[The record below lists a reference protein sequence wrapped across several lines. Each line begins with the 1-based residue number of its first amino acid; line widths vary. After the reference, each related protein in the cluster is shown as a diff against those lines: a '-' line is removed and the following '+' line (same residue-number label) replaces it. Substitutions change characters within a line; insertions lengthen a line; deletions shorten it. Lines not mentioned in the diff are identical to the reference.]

1 MNRKTAQDRDGCAA
15 HEPNVALSHLL
26 IYNTN
31 RSGGANQPRGGGS
44 KSGAVQK
51 EQAGPAPGNY
61 PILFSSLFIHLQTN
75 NTNLTGIDRKIVSTA
90 YEPKTI

>member
-51 EQAGPAPGNY
+51 EQAGPAPG
-61 PILFSSLFIHLQTN
+61 
-75 NTNLTGIDRKIVSTA
+75 IDRKIVSTA